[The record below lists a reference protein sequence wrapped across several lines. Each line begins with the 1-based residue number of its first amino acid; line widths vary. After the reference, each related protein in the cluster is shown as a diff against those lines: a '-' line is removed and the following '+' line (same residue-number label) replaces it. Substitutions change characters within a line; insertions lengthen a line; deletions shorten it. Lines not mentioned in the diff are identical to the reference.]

1 MADKDN
7 SRDDGTDPSSP
18 NVAATKST
26 SRFDDAASRMP
37 LGDHLEE
44 LRGCLIRSLVGVG
57 VATFISLLFAKRIIG
72 FLCQPLFAVQEIYG
86 LPSQLQALAPQSGFT
101 AYLKVGFLVGLIGAM
116 PWVLLQI
123 WSFVATGLYPREQ
136 KIAKRFIPVSIGLF
150 GIGVAFLYWVVL
162 PIVLNFFV
170 LFNESFSEYHTGP
183 SAIQKFILGDGDK
196 AKAPGSDEGQPADPG
211 GGSDSTILPLPTVP
225 RLDKRPSNAADG
237 SFWFDTATGRLMLQV
252 DGAVRS
258 VRLDKTVRQSSIN
271 SQFAIDFYVSF
282 TLLLMLAFGLAF
294 ELPIVVWFV
303 SRVGIISADE
313 MGKNRKYVILGLAV
327 IAAVLTPPE
336 VISQIMLAVPMYG
349 LFEIGLLVARIS
361 EKRNR

>member
-1 MADKDN
+1 M
-7 SRDDGTDPSSP
+7 T
-18 NVAATKST
+18 
-26 SRFDDAASRMP
+26 ASRMP
-37 LGDHLEE
+37 VGDHLEE

-86 LPSQLQALAPQSGFT
+86 LPTQLQALAPQAGFT

-123 WSFVATGLYPREQ
+123 WSFVASGLYPREQ

-150 GIGVAFLYWVVL
+150 GVGVAFLYWVVL

-170 LFNESFSEYHTGP
+170 VFNESFSEFHTGP

-196 AKAPGSDEGQPADPG
+196 AKAPGSGEGQPADPG
-211 GGSDSTILPLPTVP
+211 TVDLGDVSESTDPTLPTVP
-225 RLDKRPSNAADG
+225 RLDEAPASAPDG
-237 SFWFDTATGRLMLQV
+237 SFWFDTQTGRLMLQV
-252 DGAVRS
+252 EGAPRS
-258 VRLDKTVRQSSIN
+258 IRLDKKVRQSSIN

-303 SRVGIISADE
+303 SRVGIISAE
-313 MGKNRKYVILGLAV
+313 QMGKNRKYVILGLAV

-361 EKRNR
+361 EKRAS